1 MVKILTNPVF
11 MRMAVALVIAV
22 LVMIAFVWI
31 IRRMRRSLTA
41 DADVKPT
48 RESSSN
54 TDFTLAAAY
63 QGVIQKYK
71 EQEREAAR
79 LREEERQRA
88 AATEKVNTAVL
99 SQLSSGV
106 LLFNRMQLVQQ
117 ANPAA
122 KTIFGF
128 ASPLGLHARD
138 LFKGI
143 SAVRLAA
150 GATGGAGSE
159 ALLEALQRCAV
170 SGQGAQRLEADYV
183 TPQGQKRVLGITLS
197 AVRDS
202 QGEGLGVACLASDLT
217 EISELAR
224 QMRLRE
230 NLASLGEM
238 SAGIAHE
245 FKNSLATILGYAQM
259 LRNEGNATVVS
270 DFAGRIAE
278 ETSNLSRVVTDFLNF
293 ARPQDS
299 DPEATAGT
307 EPIQFRKLIEE
318 CSQPYDVDLRL
329 EIPEQVEITGDQT
342 AWRQAFANL
351 VRNSAEA
358 AKNGARV
365 QVRISAHN
373 AEGQLKIRVQ
383 DNGCGIPPEQLEKI
397 FIPFFT
403 TKDRGTGLGLALV
416 HRIVTRHGGTIQA
429 SSSDQGTEFL
439 LTLPAASQPGAQ
451 T

>member
-1 MVKILTNPVF
+1 MKLLANPVF
-11 MRMAVALVIAV
+11 LRMAGALVVAV
-22 LVMIAFVWI
+22 VVMIAFVWI
-31 IRRMRRSLTA
+31 IRRIRSSFTA
-41 DADVKPT
+41 
-48 RESSSN
+48 ESQVRPPRDLSS
-54 TDFTLAAAY
+54 TDFTLAAY

-79 LREEERQRA
+79 VRDEERQRA

-122 KTIFGF
+122 KTIFGY
-128 ASPLGLHARD
+128 ASPLGFHARD

-143 SAVRLAA
+143 SAVRSSA
-150 GATGGAGSE
+150 GREGGEGPE
-159 ALLEALQRCAV
+159 PLLDALQRCAS

-183 TPQGQKRVLGITLS
+183 TPQGQKRVLGVTLS
-197 AVRDS
+197 AVRDP
-202 QGEGLGVACLASDLT
+202 QGEGLGVACLTSDLT

-259 LRNEGNATVVS
+259 LRNEGDQQVVAS
-270 DFAGRIAE
+270 FAGKIAE
-278 ETSNLSRVVTDFLNF
+278 ETSNLTRVVTDFLNF
-293 ARPQDS
+293 ARPQDADAAMES
-299 DPEATAGT
+299 HFEQIDLRG
-307 EPIQFRKLIEE
+307 LIEE
-318 CSQPYDVDLRL
+318 CSHGCDVDLQL
-329 EIPEQVEITGDQT
+329 EVPVGTRIQGDPT

-351 VRNSAEA
+351 LRNSAEA
-358 AKNGARV
+358 GASGTRV
-365 QVRISAHN
+365 RVRVCSEN
-373 AEGQLKIRVQ
+373 TGGQLKIKIQ
-383 DNGCGIPPEQLEKI
+383 DNGCGIPAEQLEKI

-416 HRIVTRHGGTIQA
+416 HRIVSRQGGTIQA
-429 SSSDQGTEFL
+429 SSSEHGTEFL
-439 LTLPAASQPGAQ
+439 LTLPIETAKSIGV
-451 T
+451 

>member
-1 MVKILTNPVF
+1 MVKILANPVF
-11 MRMAVALVIAV
+11 MRMAGALIVAV

-31 IRRMRRSLTA
+31 IRRMRKSLTS
-41 DADVKPT
+41 DADIRPT
-48 RESSSN
+48 RESNS
-54 TDFTLAAAY
+54 TDFTIAAY

-79 LREEERQRA
+79 LRDEERQRA

-117 ANPAA
+117 VNPAA
-122 KTIFGF
+122 KTIFGY

-143 SAVRLAA
+143 SAVRSSAEA
-150 GATGGAGSE
+150 DAPGGPE
-159 ALLEALQRCAV
+159 ALLAALQRCAA

-183 TPQGQKRVLGITLS
+183 TPQGQRRVLGITLS
-197 AVRDS
+197 AVRDP
-202 QGEGLGVACLASDLT
+202 QGEGLGVACLTSDLT
-217 EISELAR
+217 EISELER

-259 LRNEGNATVVS
+259 LHNERDANVVAS
-270 DFAGRIAE
+270 FSGKIAE

-299 DPEATAGT
+299 GGEASG
-307 EPIQFRKLIEE
+307 EPIRLRGLIEE
-318 CSQPYDVDLRL
+318 CSRPYDLDLEL
-329 EIPEQVEITGDQT
+329 NVPEQTEIMGDQT
-342 AWRQAFANL
+342 AWRQA
-351 VRNSAEA
+351 
-358 AKNGARV
+358 
-365 QVRISAHN
+365 
-373 AEGQLKIRVQ
+373 
-383 DNGCGIPPEQLEKI
+383 
-397 FIPFFT
+397 
-403 TKDRGTGLGLALV
+403 
-416 HRIVTRHGGTIQA
+416 
-429 SSSDQGTEFL
+429 
-439 LTLPAASQPGAQ
+439 
-451 T
+451 